1 MSFRTFIL
9 LFCLLV
15 PPFVTTAGAQTTA
28 TISGTVH
35 DANGGALPGVLVT
48 ATNTDTRLVRTSVTG
63 AEGRYVIAALPP
75 GNYELRAELAGFKP
89 HVRRDLALTI
99 SETLALNLTLQL
111 GDLEIEDVVVGV
123 SPLVNTASSELSY
136 LVGTNTIEQLPLN
149 GRNYTDL
156 ALLQPGVLAFPHRD
170 GGSVVAHGLG
180 ISVNGQDP
188 RSNVYLLDGTLQ
200 NDFTNGPAGSAA
212 GTALGMDT
220 IREFRVQAN
229 AYNAEFGRNSGG
241 QINVLTKSGTN
252 QLSGSAF
259 EYHRNDAMDAR
270 NFFDVGEKPDF
281 RRNQFGGTVGGPIS
295 TDRAFFFVGYE
306 ALIERLGRTISTV
319 VPDDNAR
326 LGILP
331 SGVVGVNPAV
341 APYLSEFPRAN
352 GPLLGQGLAVYNFPF
367 SQRLDE
373 HFGQGRLD
381 YNFSPN
387 RQVFARYTLD
397 DTNQFL
403 PTDYPQ
409 FPREFLSRNQF
420 FTSEYRQVFS
430 ANTLATARLGF
441 SRTRIGQNVEANT
454 SQPLGEFVPGRGIM
468 GDIDIGGLRRFGPQ
482 SSANLRLVQ
491 NVFSF
496 QNDWVH
502 TNGRHLIKAG
512 GLVEHYQDNM
522 VNPTFSLGIYAFPN
536 LSAFLRNT
544 PNNFIGLTPEAQFDR
559 YWRFT
564 LFGFYVQDDFQITPR
579 LTLNGGLRY
588 EFATLPA
595 DKYGRDVAMP
605 DLTAPTETIGPLYQ
619 NPTYTN
625 LSPRGGFAWDI
636 FGDGS
641 TALRGGYGLYFNT
654 NNHQNLIVTVTNPPF
669 TPRPVIVNPTF
680 PNPPFDRA
688 GAISI
693 RPIQYRSRQ
702 PAAARLQREPAAG
715 NLVAHGGHRR
725 LCRVERPPSAS
736 QQRRE
741 HGAAGVSGRR
751 HAVHPRGHAA
761 AEPQL
766 LDNRVEEQR
775 RRVLVQRPDP
785 RRQAPLEQRG
795 CVPDVVHVLQE
806 RRHDAGVDVL
816 LRRHQRHDV
825 GDAGVHPRL
834 QQGTLG
840 LRRAPQPRAELHVGA
855 AVREQPVRRRSGNPR
870 RVEPLRHLDGPQRP
884 AADGVR
890 DVEPFTIAME
900 PVARPGDRPGPPELC
915 AWIRSGQRGARP
927 RRSVVQSRRLRAA
940 ARGHLRK
947 HGTWRFHRPRPADA
961 RPVALEADA
970 VRRARQPGPPRVP
983 HRSVQHPESRQLRR
997 PRAAR
1002 LRRTGGQRG
1011 NARDFRSYFEYGDV
1025 IPADSTRAAHDF
1037 LDRASARPPER
1048 SGAIG
1053 PPRATA
1059 MGGPAGRSPPVE

>member
-1 MSFRTFIL
+1 MSFRTFVL

-15 PPFVTTAGAQTTA
+15 PPFVPELAAQTTA
-28 TISGTVH
+28 TISGIVH
-35 DANGGALPGVLVT
+35 DANGGVLPGVLVT
-48 ATNTDTRLVRTSVTG
+48 ATNTGTSLVRTAVTG

-75 GNYELRAELAGFKP
+75 GKYEIRAELAGFKP
-89 HVRRDLALTI
+89 HVRRDLELTI
-99 SETLALNLTLQL
+99 SETLALNITLQI
-111 GDLEIEDVVVGV
+111 GDLEVEDVVVGI
-123 SPLVNTASSELSY
+123 SPLVNTSSPELSY
-136 LVGTNTIEQLPLN
+136 LVGASTIEQLPLN

-180 ISVNGQDP
+180 MSVNGQDP

-229 AYNAEFGRNSGG
+229 SYSAEFGRNSGG

-281 RRNQFGGTVGGPIS
+281 HRNQFGGTAGGPIS
-295 TDRAFFFVGYE
+295 TNRAFFFVGYE
-306 ALIERLGRTISTV
+306 ALIERLGKTISTV

-326 LGILP
+326 MGILP
-331 SGVVGVNPAV
+331 SGNVGVNPAV

-367 SQRLDE
+367 NQTLDQ
-373 HFGQGRLD
+373 HFAQGRVD

-387 RQVFARYTLD
+387 RQLFGRYTFD

-430 ANTLATARLGF
+430 PSTLGTARLSF

-454 SQPLGEFVPGRGIM
+454 SQPLAEFVPGRGLM

-502 TNGRHLIKAG
+502 TRGRHLIKAG
-512 GLVEHYQDNM
+512 GLVERYQDNM

-544 PNNFIGLTPEAQFDR
+544 PNNFVGLTPAAQFDR

-564 LFGFYVQDDFQITPR
+564 LFGFYAQDDFQITPR
-579 LTLNGGLRY
+579 LALNGGLRY
-588 EFATLPA
+588 EFTTLPA

-605 DLTAPTETIGPLYQ
+605 DLSAPTETVGPLYE

-625 LSPRGGFAWDI
+625 VSPRGGFAWDI

-641 TALRGGYGLYFNT
+641 TAVRGGYGLYFNT

-680 PNPPFDRA
+680 PSPPFDRA

-693 RPIQYRSRQ
+693 RPIQFDLDNPRVHVFNVNV
-702 PAAARLQREPAAG
+702 QREIWWRTAVTVGYAGSRGRHLLRSNDVNTAVPVFQADGTPFIPAGTPRQNRSFSTIELKSSDGESWYNA
-715 NLVAHGGHRR
+715 LILDVRR
-725 LCRVERPPSAS
+725 RWNNGLSFQSSYTFSTSEDTTQASTFFSDATNGTTSAMPEYIPGYNRGLS
-736 QQRRE
+736 DFDVRHNFVLNFTWE
-741 HGAAGVSGRR
+741 IPFANSLDGAAG
-751 HAVHPRGHAA
+751 AI
-761 AEPQL
+761 
-766 LDNRVEEQR
+766 
-775 RRVLVQRPDP
+775 
-785 RRQAPLEQRG
+785 
-795 CVPDVVHVLQE
+795 
-806 RRHDAGVDVL
+806 
-816 LRRHQRHDV
+816 
-825 GDAGVHPRL
+825 
-834 QQGTLG
+834 
-840 LRRAPQPRAELHVGA
+840 
-855 AVREQPVRRRSGNPR
+855 
-870 RVEPLRHLDGPQRP
+870 LDGWNLSGIWT
-884 AADGVR
+884 A
-890 DVEPFTIAME
+890 
-900 PVARPGDRPGPPELC
+900 
-915 AWIRSGQRGARP
+915 RSGQPLTVFVTANRSRSQWNPSRGPGIGQDRPSYAPGFGPDNAVLGRVDRWFDPAAFVLQPAGTFGNTGRGDFTGPNLRTLDLALSKQARFGALGSSGRLEFRIEAFNILNHANFGVP
-927 RRSVVQSRRLRAA
+927 ELRAFA
-940 ARGHLRK
+940 GQ
-947 HGTWRFHRPRPADA
+947 ADN
-961 RPVALEADA
+961 EAPLA
-970 VRRARQPGPPRVP
+970 TFGRISSTVT
-983 HRSVQHPESRQLRR
+983 SSRQIQL
-997 PRAAR
+997 
-1002 LRRTGGQRG
+1002 G
-1011 NARDFRSYFEYGDV
+1011 
-1025 IPADSTRAAHDF
+1025 I
-1037 LDRASARPPER
+1037 
-1048 SGAIG
+1048 
-1053 PPRATA
+1053 RATF
-1059 MGGPAGRSPPVE
+1059 

>member
-15 PPFVTTAGAQTTA
+15 PPFVPAAGAQTTA

-48 ATNTDTRLVRTSVTG
+48 ATNTDTSLVRTSATG
-63 AEGRYVIAALPP
+63 SEGRYVIAALPP
-75 GNYELRAELAGFKP
+75 GKYELRAELAGFKP
-89 HVRRDLALTI
+89 HVRRNLELTI

-180 ISVNGQDP
+180 MSVNGQDP

-229 AYNAEFGRNSGG
+229 SYNAEFGRNSGG

-281 RRNQFGGTVGGPIS
+281 HRNQFGGTVGGPIS

-331 SGVVGVNPAV
+331 SGVVGVSPAV
-341 APYLSEFPRAN
+341 APYLNEFPRAN

-373 HFGQGRLD
+373 HFVQGRLD

-496 QNDWVH
+496 QNDWIH
-502 TNGRHLIKAG
+502 TSGRHLIKAG
-512 GLVEHYQDNM
+512 ALVEHYQDNM

-564 LFGFYVQDDFQITPR
+564 LFGFYAQDDFQITPR

-625 LSPRGGFAWDI
+625 LSPRGGFAWDL

-693 RPIQYRSRQ
+693 RPIQYDLDNPRVHIYNVN
-702 PAAARLQREPAAG
+702 LQREIWWRTAVTVGYAG
-715 NLVAHGGHRR
+715 SR
-725 LCRVERPPSAS
+725 
-736 QQRRE
+736 
-741 HGAAGVSGRR
+741 GR
-751 HAVHPRGHAA
+751 H
-761 AEPQL
+761 
-766 LDNRVEEQR
+766 
-775 RRVLVQRPDP
+775 
-785 RRQAPLEQRG
+785 
-795 CVPDVVHVLQE
+795 
-806 RRHDAGVDVL
+806 L
-816 LRRHQRHDV
+816 LRSNDV
-825 GDAGVHPRL
+825 NTALPVFQADGTPFIPAGTPRQNRSFSTIELKSSDGDSWYNAL
-834 QQGTLG
+834 ILD
-840 LRRAPQPRAELHVGA
+840 
-855 AVREQPVRRRSGNPR
+855 VRRRWSNGVAFQTSYTFSKSEDTTQASTFFSDATNGTTSAMPEYIPDYNKGLSDFDVRHNLVLNFTWELPFGNNLSGAAAAI
-870 RVEPLRHLDGPQRP
+870 LDGWNLSGIWT
-884 AADGVR
+884 A
-890 DVEPFTIAME
+890 
-900 PVARPGDRPGPPELC
+900 
-915 AWIRSGQRGARP
+915 RSGQPLTVFVTSNRSRSQWNPSRGPGIGQDRP
-927 RRSVVQSRRLRAA
+927 SYAAGFGPDNAVLGRVDQWFNPAAFVLQPAGTFGNTGRGDFIGPDLRTLDLSLSKQTQFGALGSHGRLEFRIEAFNILNRANFGVPELRAFA
-940 ARGHLRK
+940 GQ
-947 HGTWRFHRPRPADA
+947 ADN
-961 RPVALEADA
+961 EATLA
-970 VRRARQPGPPRVP
+970 TFGRISSTVT
-983 HRSVQHPESRQLRR
+983 SSRQIQL
-997 PRAAR
+997 
-1002 LRRTGGQRG
+1002 G
-1011 NARDFRSYFEYGDV
+1011 
-1025 IPADSTRAAHDF
+1025 I
-1037 LDRASARPPER
+1037 
-1048 SGAIG
+1048 
-1053 PPRATA
+1053 RATF
-1059 MGGPAGRSPPVE
+1059 